1 MRRLRVFSLWRT
13 ILLWGALVP
22 WLAGCHKWVSV
33 EPPGPMLR
41 DAAES
46 GHSRT
51 YRIYLPNDT
60 VIEGQPTGLSGDS
73 LVIRTEGS
81 SVTLA
86 EADIDR
92 AQLRS
97 VKVLATVLLIVGVA
111 VAPFLIY
118 GVALGIACSGQG
130 EKCLS

>member
-1 MRRLRVFSLWRT
+1 
-13 ILLWGALVP
+13 
-22 WLAGCHKWVSV
+22 
-33 EPPGPMLR
+33 MLR